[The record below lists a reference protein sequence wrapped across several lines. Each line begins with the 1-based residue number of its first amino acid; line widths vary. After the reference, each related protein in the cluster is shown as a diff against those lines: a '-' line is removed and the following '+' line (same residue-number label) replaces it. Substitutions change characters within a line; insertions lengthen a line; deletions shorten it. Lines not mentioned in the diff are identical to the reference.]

1 MVEAGKNGHRDG
13 QVGTAENLEL
23 SPDLL
28 RTWVHELRNPLAPI
42 RNATEL
48 LRTLCTGARQLQSV
62 DIIARQV
69 SALTRALDDLTSALD
84 ATQSPLLLSK
94 QAVDVAAIVE
104 PALQAVRP
112 AADAQRQ
119 SVLVSLPNEPV
130 QMHCDAPRLTQ
141 VVQTLLENA
150 VRQTPAGG
158 SIALQV
164 SRQADRLL
172 IEVLDDGAGIQPERR
187 RSLFNV
193 FARRSPAVKAGASG
207 AELSLVISR
216 NIVEM
221 HGGSIQAFSD
231 GAGRGS
237 RFVICLPLSGEVSGP
252 QARESSGPPVDARK
266 ILIIDDHEDTVSSL
280 RDVLAENGHAVVAA
294 STGEQ
299 GLVLAEAFEPDA
311 VIVDIGLPGMDGF
324 EVARRLREASAT
336 ADTLLIA
343 VSGFSLKRFR
353 ELAAYSMFRHYLL
366 KPTHPETIL
375 AIIEGTPG
383 RSRRAPGRSG

>member
-13 QVGTAENLEL
+13 QAGAAENFGR

-28 RTWVHELRNPLAPI
+28 RTLVHELRNPLAPI
-42 RNATEL
+42 RNAAEL
-48 LRTLCTGARQLQSV
+48 LRTLCTDARQLQSV
-62 DIIARQV
+62 DVIARQV
-69 SALTRALDDLTSALD
+69 SALTRALDDLTGALD

-94 QAVDVAAIVE
+94 QTVDVAAIVE
-104 PALQAVRP
+104 PALQAIRP
-112 AADAQRQ
+112 AAEAQRQ

-130 QMHCDAPRLTQ
+130 QMQCDAPRLTQ

-164 SRQADRLL
+164 SRRGDRLL
-172 IEVLDDGAGIQPERR
+172 IEVLDDGAGIEAERR
-187 RSLFNV
+187 RSLFNL
-193 FARRSPAVKAGASG
+193 FARRNPVAKAGASG

-237 RFVICLPLSGEVSGP
+237 RFVIYLPLSGEVSGP
-252 QARESSGPPVDARK
+252 PARESSGLAADARK
-266 ILIIDDHEDTVSSL
+266 VLIVDDHEDTVRSL

-299 GLVLAEAFEPDA
+299 GLALAEAFEPDA

-366 KPTHPETIL
+366 KPAHPATIL
-375 AIIEGTPG
+375 AIIEGTPRRSRMTSG
-383 RSRRAPGRSG
+383 RSS